1 VITSYHDISLPRKG
15 EYYPKKEGELMNI
28 VFEKASCFTGH
39 RPKRLP
45 SYNYRHPDNLK
56 MLMKLKTL
64 ICKQIEERGIS
75 TFISGMALGV
85 DIWSARIILD
95 LKKKKY
101 PHLKLVCAIP
111 CIEQYKKWNEE
122 DIKIYHDVLEQAD
135 YVYYVS
141 EEEYTS
147 WCMAN
152 RDKWMVDNSRLVI
165 AVWNGDKNSGTGIT
179 VDYAL
184 KRQRTVLHLDP
195 KTLEP
200 EFLK

>member
-1 VITSYHDISLPRKG
+1 
-15 EYYPKKEGELMNI
+15 MNI

-111 CIEQYKKWNEE
+111 CAEQWAKWNEE
-122 DIKIYHDVLEQAD
+122 DVKVYHDVIEQAD
-135 YVYYVS
+135 FVYHVS
-141 EEEYTS
+141 EEPYTA
-147 WCMAN
+147 WCMTK
-152 RDKWMVDNSRLVI
+152 RDEWMVDNSRLTI
-165 AVWNGDKNSGTGIT
+165 AVWDGVEDGGTWQT
-179 VDYAL
+179 VKYAK
-184 KRQRTVLHLDP
+184 KRQRTILHINP
-195 KTLEP
+195 KTLEA